1 MFRKI
6 GSCRLHTV
14 SNAFQNGAKKKKKK
28 KTGWKLDKVLKSMW
42 KVFQDSPARRDIYV
56 RVSKSTIFPMKFCPT
71 RWVENVTVAEQAINT
86 WFSVLT
92 VVKYYEGLAP
102 SKGPKNKSDEILVKC
117 VKDQFMIIKF
127 HFFKDCGP
135 SSNILKGLPKRYP
148 CGTVNK

>member
-1 MFRKI
+1 MSDKRKNDEIPCSEKLQAVGYTQSPMHFRME
-6 GSCRLHTV
+6 
-14 SNAFQNGAKKKKKK
+14 QKKKKKK
-28 KTGWKLDKVLKSMW
+28 KNWL
-42 KVFQDSPARRDIYV
+42 
-56 RVSKSTIFPMKFCPT
+56 
-71 RWVENVTVAEQAINT
+71 ENVTVAEQAINT
-86 WFSVLT
+86 WFSVLK

-148 CGTVNK
+148 YGTVNK